1 MFAICTSA
9 ILELNTVSFFQAWKA
24 GTAIT
29 GNVGGKNIID
39 RSQSITEG
47 LDTGGYSEPR
57 SSIENYT
64 GN

>member
-47 LDTGGYSEPR
+47 LSTRYSEP
-57 SSIENYT
+57 SPSIENYT